1 MYRPI
6 REGFDKRAWKL
17 RETVEWTQALLK
29 DKTDV
34 DKWTGRKAEKRKF
47 TVTDAASMADTV
59 LELTPGQ
66 AMELYC
72 LSQRA
77 AAKEHLMIGGIQL
90 KDAKGKPGR
99 RVKLTPGQLAEIT
112 GSLTTEQ
119 VQTARAMQEYLSTTA
134 AAWGNEVSN
143 TLYGYDKFTETHYW
157 PMSSSNDF
165 TATTAASSR
174 QAGLN
179 GIKNAGMTKALVKGA
194 NNPLVVGDA
203 FDTFFGHA
211 TEMAT
216 YYGWCIPLSDM
227 MKWYNWRAPESA
239 VSVKE
244 GIDNLLGRKGK
255 DYFET
260 LMRDI
265 NGQGRA
271 ETASGGERL
280 MNTVTRNWKGCQ
292 GGREPAR
299 GGAAADG
306 VLPRGGGDRAQIP
319 AGRFGARRGQPGQRA
334 GGQGQGPDL

>member
-1 MYRPI
+1 MTKSITQANKLLAEGSRETIAAAGDASVAEMAAREKQQVKNKNNLLGKAVKAAADTTAGDALGQLLGVDMMDAGRYFAALGDTAEQMYRPI

-179 GIKNAGMTKALVKGA
+179 GIKNLGMTKALVKGA

-203 FDTFFGHA
+203 FDTFLG
-211 TEMAT
+211 TRRR
-216 YYGWCIPLSDM
+216 
-227 MKWYNWRAPESA
+227 WRP
-239 VSVKE
+239 
-244 GIDNLLGRKGK
+244 I
-255 DYFET
+255 T
-260 LMRDI
+260 
-265 NGQGRA
+265 
-271 ETASGGERL
+271 
-280 MNTVTRNWKGCQ
+280 
-292 GGREPAR
+292 
-299 GGAAADG
+299 GGAS
-306 VLPRGGGDRAQIP
+306 R
-319 AGRFGARRGQPGQRA
+319 
-334 GGQGQGPDL
+334 